1 VSPLLLA
8 SFLVEATTAQETH
21 APPPPAIPAD
31 DGDDPPQRNGP
42 RDQPHTPAELQ
53 AAMSFKSQHLEVR
66 QVTSWRGSGST
77 VVTSGYY
84 GYGGGPR
91 GGPSY
96 GMGVST
102 ASPQTI
108 VPEHAWTVFQGPMR
122 LTVPDYLTL
131 VGDDRADDVRRRIR
145 SARTTGTLFTA
156 IGVAGV
162 GAVVAG
168 IIGSANA
175 DTHQEREDWNTVALA
190 GTGGLIVGFTIGG
203 AAQSSASRLT
213 TDYSKLGWE
222 PTQAQVDA
230 YNEALRTQLGL
241 SPEQAWSILENGGPR
256 R

>member
-1 VSPLLLA
+1 MCPLLLVV
-8 SFLVEATTAQETH
+8 SFFVEASVAQDSH
-21 APPPPAIPAD
+21 APPPPAIPMETGND
-31 DGDDPPQRNGP
+31 SPQTGP

-53 AAMSFKSQHLEVR
+53 AAMNFKSQHLEIR

-91 GGPSY
+91 GGPS
-96 GMGVST
+96 MGVGVSS
-102 ASPQTI
+102 ASPQSF

-122 LTVPDYLTL
+122 LSVPDYLTL
-131 VGDDRADDVRRRIR
+131 VGDDRADEWRRRIR
-145 SARTTGTLFTA
+145 SSRTTGALFTA
-156 IGVAGV
+156 VGVGGVA
-162 GAVVAG
+162 AVVAG

-190 GTGGLIVGFTIGG
+190 GTGGMLVGFTIGG
-203 AAQSSASRLT
+203 AAQNNAAKLSTSFDR
-213 TDYSKLGWE
+213 LGWE

-230 YNEALRTQLGL
+230 YNEQLRTQLGL
-241 SPEQAWSILENGGPR
+241 SPEQAWRILEDGGPR

>member
-1 VSPLLLA
+1 MES
-8 SFLVEATTAQETH
+8 
-21 APPPPAIPAD
+21 
-31 DGDDPPQRNGP
+31 GDDPPRSGP

-53 AAMSFKSQHLEVR
+53 AAMNFKSQHLEIR

-91 GGPSY
+91 GGSS
-96 GMGVST
+96 MGVGVSS
-102 ASPQTI
+102 ASPQSF

-122 LTVPDYLTL
+122 LSVPDYLTL
-131 VGDDRADDVRRRIR
+131 VGDGRADDVRRRIR
-145 SARTTGTLFTA
+145 GARTTGTLFSA

-190 GTGGLIVGFTIGG
+190 GTGGMLVGFTIGG
-203 AAQSSASRLT
+203 AAQNSASRLQ
-213 TDYSKLGWE
+213 TDYGKLGWE

-230 YNEALRTQLGL
+230 YNEQLRQQLGL
-241 SPEQAWSILENGGPR
+241 SPEQAWRILEDSGPR